1 MMGFLKQFRRVT
13 MGDDEPAKSFLSFVQ
28 RAATHRWM
36 RVVRTAQW
44 IGRYGTALFAI
55 PIDLRACASGAC
67 AQEYPSAASG
77 LTVSGSTLSAPA
89 ATPGGNMSGAPKSC
103 G

>member
-36 RVVRTAQW
+36 RVVRTA
-44 IGRYGTALFAI
+44 
-55 PIDLRACASGAC
+55 
-67 AQEYPSAASG
+67 
-77 LTVSGSTLSAPA
+77 
-89 ATPGGNMSGAPKSC
+89 
-103 G
+103 